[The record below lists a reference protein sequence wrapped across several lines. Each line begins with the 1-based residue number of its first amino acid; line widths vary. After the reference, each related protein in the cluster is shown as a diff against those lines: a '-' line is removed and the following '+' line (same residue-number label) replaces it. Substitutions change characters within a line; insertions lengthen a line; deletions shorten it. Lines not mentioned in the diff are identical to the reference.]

1 MCNTRAASG
10 FVRVTVEA
18 IGYAPLPRWIYVG
31 ERLVSLSSGVVHT
44 GSSRIASRILQ
55 NAYGRPL
62 TAACM
67 VA

>member
-1 MCNTRAASG
+1 MG
-10 FVRVTVEA
+10 FGTFE
-18 IGYAPLPRWIYVG
+18 YTPLPRLIDVG
-31 ERLVSLSSGVVHT
+31 ERLVSVASGAVHT

-62 TAACM
+62 AAACT